1 MVLLFGSIKIILIPI
16 SSSNFFPA
24 GQQNCFGQI
33 FVDFVLE
40 TRHLAAMPL
49 PPPPHPSHYVVCG
62 SAVYL
67 SSFCLHS
74 PNLLVLSVQRYIFT
88 IFLFFFFVFANFGIH
103 LRCSL
108 SLTLSLSRSDIL
120 GCVHL
125 ICFAS
130 CANV

>member
-49 PPPPHPSHYVVCG
+49 PPPSPFSLRRLWFCCLSFVALFTFAKLTC
-62 SAVYL
+62 SICAKVYFHNF
-67 SSFCLHS
+67 S
-74 PNLLVLSVQRYIFT
+74 
-88 IFLFFFFVFANFGIH
+88 FFFVFANFGIH

-108 SLTLSLSRSDIL
+108 SLTLSLSRSHIL

>member
-49 PPPPHPSHYVVCG
+49 PPPLTLLITSFVVLLFIFRRF
-62 SAVYL
+62 VYIRQTYL
-67 SSFCLHS
+67 FYLCKG
-74 PNLLVLSVQRYIFT
+74 IFSQ
-88 IFLFFFFVFANFGIH
+88 FFFFFFLFLLILEFISAALSLSH
-103 LRCSL
+103 SL
-108 SLTLSLSRSDIL
+108 SLAQTFWDVFI
-120 GCVHL
+120 
-125 ICFAS
+125 
-130 CANV
+130 

>member
-49 PPPPHPSHYVVCG
+49 PPPSPFSLRRLWFCCLSFVVLFTFAKLIC
-62 SAVYL
+62 SICAKVYFHNF
-67 SSFCLHS
+67 SF
-74 PNLLVLSVQRYIFT
+74 F
-88 IFLFFFFVFANFGIH
+88 FLFLLILEFISAALSLSH
-103 LRCSL
+103 SL
-108 SLTLSLSRSDIL
+108 SLAHTFWDVFI
-120 GCVHL
+120 
-125 ICFAS
+125 
-130 CANV
+130 

>member
-67 SSFCLHS
+67 SSLCLHS
-74 PNLLVLSVQRYIFT
+74 PNLLVLYVQRYIFT
-88 IFLFFFFVFANFGIH
+88 IFLFFLFLLILEFISAA
-103 LRCSL
+103 LALSL
-108 SLTLSLSRSDIL
+108 SHTLSLSLRHFGMCSFNL
-120 GCVHL
+120 LHFVC
-125 ICFAS
+125 
-130 CANV
+130 